1 MSLKPMLASDADLD
15 KLRFPLVASPKLDGI
30 RALVANGML
39 LSRTL
44 KLIPNDYIRS
54 LLSHVDLEG
63 FDGELMVGSPVAK
76 DVYRQTT
83 SGVMSH
89 SGHPVFTYHVFDLH
103 NEGELGY
110 GKRRVLLEKRVTK
123 VQRRFPNVVLH
134 EQEFI
139 KDLGTLMGYEA
150 AMLEAGYEGL
160 ILRDPLSPYK
170 FGRASTKQGWMLKLK
185 RFHDDE
191 AQIIGVIEQL
201 HNTNEARINEL
212 GRTKRS
218 TAKAGLVGKGTM
230 GAITVRDVKTGIEFN
245 IGTGFDDEMKQWVWD
260 NNHHLVASGAIV
272 KYKSFKIGVKDA
284 PRHPVF
290 LGFRDRRDM

>member
-1 MSLKPMLASDADLD
+1 MSLKPMLASEADLD
-15 KLRFPLVASPKLDGI
+15 KLRYPLIASPKLDGI

-44 KLIPNDYIRS
+44 KLIPNDYVRS
-54 LLSHVDLEG
+54 MLSHVDLEG
-63 FDGELMVGSPVAK
+63 FDGELIVGSATAK

-89 SGHPVFTYHVFDLH
+89 DGYPKFTYYVFDLH
-103 NEGELGY
+103 NEGELQY
-110 GKRRVLLEKRVTK
+110 GKRRVLLEKRLAK
-123 VQRRFPNVVLH
+123 VQRRFPNVILH

-139 KDLGTLMGYEA
+139 KDAGMLMGYEA

-170 FGRASTKQGWMLKLK
+170 YGRASMKQGWMLKLK
-185 RFHDDE
+185 RFQDDE
-191 AQIIGVIEQL
+191 AEIIGVQEMM
-201 HNTNEARINEL
+201 HNANEAKRDEL

-218 TAKAGLVGKGTM
+218 SAKAGLVGTGLM
-230 GAITVRDVKTGIEFN
+230 GALHVRDLKSGVEFYV
-245 IGTGFDDEMKQWVWD
+245 GTGFDDEDRAKEWK
-260 NNHHLVASGAIV
+260 LGSII

-284 PRHPVF
+284 PRHPVY
-290 LGFRDRRDM
+290 LGLRDRRDM